1 MWHIDMKL
9 CCPITRWSMLSTS
22 STRQRSAHAV
32 CGQLS
37 TTMYSSVISSSRR
50 SCAQRQPTCMICSTR
65 RMSPLHRYS
74 ISMLRDV
81 AFDDQL
87 TSQNHGMMLSAV
99 PPNVWRGPWREP
111 IDRPSPTSHV
121 LRGGDSLP
129 SSGCYSIRR
138 PETTGRTLLLAVLM
152 THEPCGQR
160 STNCVVHRLHP
171 KSNTLRLT
179 SHHTLWGR

>member
-1 MWHIDMKL
+1 MDKRTPAMWHIDMKL

-129 SSGCYSIRR
+129 SKAAGVIPSEGSKLLV
-138 PETTGRTLLLAVLM
+138 GRY
-152 THEPCGQR
+152 C
-160 STNCVVHRLHP
+160 
-171 KSNTLRLT
+171 
-179 SHHTLWGR
+179 